1 MQVKVGVGV
10 RLRLGLGSMS
20 NNFELFEEELNAGT
34 GWGRDQ
40 IDVGVNV
47 N

>member
-1 MQVKVGVGV
+1 MQGKVGGGV

-34 GWGRDQ
+34 CWGRGQ
-40 IDVGVNV
+40 IHVGVNV